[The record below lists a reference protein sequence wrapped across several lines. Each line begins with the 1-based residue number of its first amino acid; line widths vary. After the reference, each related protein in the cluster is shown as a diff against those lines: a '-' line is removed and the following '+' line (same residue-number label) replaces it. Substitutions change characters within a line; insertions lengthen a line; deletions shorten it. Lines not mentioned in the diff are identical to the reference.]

1 MRCPKCG
8 QENTAS
14 AAFCRFC
21 GSKLTASAKK
31 QGTSGRR
38 GLSLPFVKKSSKRI
52 AAKNGDSSKK
62 SGRKLHWGRVALL
75 AAAGFMV
82 VGFGYGGYI
91 GYQAWQTL
99 PSVQS
104 MVSLQSMGQDSVIYD
119 KFGQPVARLHGTVN
133 RINVPLSSISPKLQD
148 ALIATEDHNF
158 YTNPGFDVTS
168 IVRAALVD
176 VVHHSAVQG
185 ASTLTEQLAKDLYLS
200 DKKTLVRKAQEFM
213 IGLELAHTYSK
224 QQILDMYLNEVYLGD
239 GASGIYAASKAY
251 FDESPSQLTLPQA
264 ALLAGLPQA
273 PSLYDPLVNLK
284 LAKGRQLQVLNA
296 MVKYGYLTS
305 AQAKAAYAAPLNLH
319 PESVDQTNSQI
330 YPYPWYVDQVIEVLQ
345 KEGFTGTQIFDGGL
359 KIYTALDP
367 AVYDIAQ
374 NAVDTNMNYNF
385 GTSSAADPTY
395 QAAAVVEDPHNG
407 DIEAVIGGR
416 TFSQPFAENLATNSS
431 VRRSTGSS
439 IKPLLEYTP
448 AIAKGYTQMSVIQD
462 VPIFKVKGQWWPH
475 NDNHLYRGYMT
486 LRDALAISD
495 NDVAVHLLH
504 DVGLDYGYY
513 FAKDKFG
520 LPLSKSDL
528 HAGLGI
534 AIGGLKEG
542 VNVMEMTQAYAT
554 FPNNGVRMKPIWVT
568 KVVNPDGAV
577 VYQDLP
583 HGTVEFSAQ
592 VDYIMEKMMERV
604 MDPTPIPSIG
614 RGSGAT
620 GMDLDI
626 GRPAAGKTGTNNGE
640 ADAWFLGY
648 TPQLM
653 VGVWE
658 GNRKGEYPQ
667 PSTPNGPAYGDVAAG
682 PIWKDIMEQVDA
694 QEHLPVEHF
703 PRPSGMVYVP
713 DVSITSGKIAS
724 QYAPSQD
731 VEGAWFIKG
740 TQPTTVGNSHYPV
753 KVVASD
759 PSELW
764 QQGCGAYV
772 TVDALRRESD
782 WHTGVPLPWDSMY
795 WAPTQMCS
803 PSQQP
808 STSPSPSPSASPSSS
823 VSQTVSPSSSKP
835 STSTTPSS
843 KAPSPSPVAPPAAPP
858 SLPSAAAGAPS
869 GGPGNGKGAP

>member
-8 QENTAS
+8 QDNTAGS
-14 AAFCRFC
+14 AFCRFC
-21 GSKLTASAKK
+21 GSKLPAPADKPRQTAHSPVAKKPSKASSGASSAKP
-31 QGTSGRR
+31 RR
-38 GLSLPFVKKSSKRI
+38 KVRWARL
-52 AAKNGDSSKK
+52 
-62 SGRKLHWGRVALL
+62 ALL
-75 AAAGFMV
+75 AVAGVMV
-82 VGFGYGGYI
+82 AGFGYGGYI

-104 MVSLQSMGQDSVIYD
+104 MVSLQAMGQDSVIYD

-133 RINVPLSSISPKLQD
+133 RVNVPLSAISPDMQH
-148 ALIATEDHNF
+148 ALVAIEDHSF
-158 YTNPGFDVTS
+158 YTNPGFDITS

-176 VVHHSAVQG
+176 VIHHQAIQG

-239 GASGIYAASKAY
+239 GASGVYSASKAY
-251 FDESPSQLTLPQA
+251 FDELPSQLTTAQA

-284 LAKGRQLQVLNA
+284 LAKARQLQVLDA
-296 MVKYGYLTS
+296 MVKYGYLS
-305 AQAKAAYAAPLNLH
+305 QAAAHAAYAAPLNLH
-319 PESVDQTNSQI
+319 PMSVDTANSQI
-330 YPYPWYVDQVIEVLQ
+330 YPYPWYVDKVIQVLQ
-345 KEGFTGTQIFDGGL
+345 QQGFSGTQIFDGGL

-367 AVYDIAQ
+367 AVYNIAQ
-374 NAVDTNMNYNF
+374 NAVDQTMNYNF
-385 GTSSAADPTY
+385 GVSHSADPTY
-395 QAAAVVEDPHNG
+395 QATAVVEDPHTG
-407 DIEAVIGGR
+407 DILAVIGGR
-416 TFSQPFAENLATNSS
+416 TFSQPFMEDLATNPS
-431 VRRSTGSS
+431 VQRSTGSS

-448 AIAKGYTQMSVIQD
+448 AIVKGYTQMSVIQD
-462 VPIFKVKGQWWPH
+462 VPIFHVNGKWWPH
-475 NDNHLYRGYMT
+475 NDNHLYRGYLD

-495 NDVAVHLLH
+495 NDVAVHLLN
-504 DVGLDYGYY
+504 DIGLDYGYY
-513 FAKDKFG
+513 FAKNKFG
-520 LPLSKSDL
+520 LPLTTADL

-542 VNVMEMTQAYAT
+542 FNVMEMTQAYAT
-554 FPNNGVRMKPIWVT
+554 FPNGGERMSPIWVT

-577 VYQDLP
+577 VYQDTP
-583 HGTVEFSAQ
+583 HGTVEFTPQ
-592 VDYIMEKMMERV
+592 QDYVMEKMMERV

-614 RGSGAT
+614 PGSGAT
-620 GMDLDI
+620 GIDLNI

-682 PIWKDIMEQVDA
+682 PIWQSIMEQVDT

-703 PRPSGMVYVP
+703 PRPTGMVYVP

-724 QYAPSQD
+724 QYAPPQD

-740 TQPTTVGNSHYPV
+740 TQPTTIGDTHYPV
-753 KVVASD
+753 KVVATD
-759 PSELW
+759 PSKLW

-772 TVDALRRESD
+772 TTVALRRESD
-782 WHTGVPLPWDSMY
+782 WHPGGPYIWDSQY
-795 WAPTQMCS
+795 WAPTAMCTPRTTPS
-803 PSQQP
+803 PSQSP
-808 STSPSPSPSASPSSS
+808 SASASPPASSSPSSTSPSQSTSAPSTPASSIPPAPTIPSANP
-823 VSQTVSPSSSKP
+823 
-835 STSTTPSS
+835 
-843 KAPSPSPVAPPAAPP
+843 
-858 SLPSAAAGAPS
+858 APS
-869 GGPGNGKGAP
+869 GQKVGAAP